1 MTINMQLLYSIGLS
15 IVGYFV
21 LMYLTTNLTGMVVR
35 GFFRDPK
42 LQEMK
47 NDENTHDFIKKEIVR
62 NDRADVIV
70 TILFAI
76 LGVLFLYLLN
86 CYLNIWAV
94 IAALLLI
101 FSRIPDLLWEIH
113 TGKKVTKNDRPK
125 GGVYAITDIVIL
137 VALPILW
144 WSLYS
149 FLSR

>member
-1 MTINMQLLYSIGLS
+1 MQLLYSIGLS

-21 LMYLTTNLTGMVVR
+21 LMYITTNLTGMVVR
-35 GFFRDPK
+35 GFFRNAK
-42 LQEMK
+42 LEELK
-47 NDENTHDFIKKEIVR
+47 KDENTHSFIKKEIAKG
-62 NDRADVIV
+62 DRADNVI

-76 LGVLFLYLLN
+76 VSVVFLYLLYH
-86 CYLNIWAV
+86 YLNIWAV

-113 TGKKVTKNDRPK
+113 TGRKVTKNDRPK
-125 GGVYAITDIVIL
+125 GGVHSLTDLAIW